1 MEQTLKGPTIGQYTL
16 SSPLLVAPM
25 AGVADAPFREI
36 CREFGAGLSTSE
48 MLTSDIN
55 IWHHPKSQWRL
66 KWAHNET
73 PVSVQIAGTEPDL
86 MARAAEEC
94 QKLGAQ
100 IIDINMGC
108 PAKKVCKKYAGSAL
122 MEQEKL
128 VGDIVSAV
136 VAAVD
141 CPVTVKTR
149 TGSQLDKKNA
159 VIIAQICED
168 AGASAVAIHG
178 RTRACKFQGTAE
190 HFTVAEVKRSINI
203 PVFANGDIISPNEAK
218 CILDETGVDGIMIG
232 RAALGRPWIFRQINE
247 YLAEGR
253 ISFAPSVRD
262 KQKVIERHLRAI
274 HQFYG
279 VNTGVRIARKHVLWY
294 MEHLPSSDAF
304 TKQFVRVS
312 TCEEQS
318 QLLNDYFENLAM
330 ERC

>member
-1 MEQTLKGPTIGQYTL
+1 M
-16 SSPLLVAPM
+16 S
-25 AGVADAPFREI
+25 
-36 CREFGAGLSTSE
+36 
-48 MLTSDIN
+48 
-55 IWHHPKSQWRL
+55 
-66 KWAHNET
+66 
-73 PVSVQIAGTEPDL
+73 
-86 MARAAEEC
+86 
-94 QKLGAQ
+94 
-100 IIDINMGC
+100 
-108 PAKKVCKKYAGSAL
+108 
-122 MEQEKL
+122 
-128 VGDIVSAV
+128 
-136 VAAVD
+136 AVD

-190 HFTVAEVKRSINI
+190 HFTVADVKRSINI
-203 PVFANGDIISPNEAK
+203 PVFANGDISSPNDAK
-218 CILDETGVDGIMIG
+218 CILNETGVDGIMIG

-253 ISFAPSVRD
+253 ITYMPSVD
-262 KQKVIERHLRAI
+262 EKQQVIERHLRAI

-294 MEHLPSSDAF
+294 MEHLPRHETF
-304 TKQFVRVS
+304 TKQFVRVGS
-312 TCEEQS
+312 CEEQS